1 MSMWIDSKYIG
12 LLSNR
17 LERFS
22 RKDNN
27 LYNFRCP
34 VCGDS
39 QKNKLKSRGYVFEN
53 KGSLVFKCHNCG
65 AGLSLG
71 KLIERVDP
79 NLYKEYSLESFSE
92 RRGSTGN
99 NVPVYKPPQPPDIT
113 KIVHPKF
120 MKGDS
125 PLKQLKKISQLD
137 HTHPAKQY
145 CVKRKIP
152 AVFHGQLFYAP
163 KFQSWVNTYIPNKFK
178 EGYKDEPRLIIPL
191 LDYDGSFIGCTG
203 RSFAPK
209 SSLRYVTIIH
219 KEGRPKVFGLSGIDF
234 SKKVYVTEGPIDSMF
249 LPNALAMAG
258 ADLAGINEIDPTNTV
273 IIYDNERRNDE
284 IIKRLEKM
292 VDLGY
297 NVCIWPV
304 TIEQKDINEMV
315 LAGRQLADI
324 KLIVDRNTYSGLEAK
339 LALTIWKKT

>member
-17 LERFS
+17 LEQFK

-39 QKNKLKSRGYVFEN
+39 QRNKLKARGYVFEN

-65 AGLSLG
+65 AGSSLG

-79 NLYKEYSLESFSE
+79 NLYREYSLESFSE
-92 RRGSTGN
+92 KQGN
-99 NVPVYKPPQPPDIT
+99 SVPVYQPPKPPDIT
-113 KIVHPKF
+113 KIVWPKF
-120 MKGDS
+120 LKGDS

-137 HTHPAKQY
+137 ANHPAKLY

-152 AVFHGQLFYAP
+152 APFHSKLFYAP

-191 LDYDGSFIGCTG
+191 LDFDGSFIGCTG

-209 SSLRYVTIIH
+209 SNLRYITVIL
-219 KEGRPKVFGLSGIDF
+219 KEGRPKVFGLHGIDF

-258 ADLAGINEIDPTNTV
+258 ADLSGVELDPKNTV
-273 IIYDNERRNDE
+273 IVYDNERRNDE
-284 IIKRLEKM
+284 IIKRMEKII
-292 VDLGY
+292 DLGY
-297 NVCIWPV
+297 NICIWPN
-304 TIEQKDINEMV
+304 TIEQKDINDMV

-324 KLIVDRNTYSGLEAK
+324 KLIVDQNTYSGLEAK